1 MSKYLVSRPGPLL
14 TPVLFLSAH
23 PSATLPAPLQLAY
36 CVVQFLE
43 KDATLTEHV
52 STSGLCATSLQSCPT
67 LCGPIDCSPPGSSVL
82 GILQARILEWVAVP
96 SSKGSSQPRD
106 QTHVLCVS
114 CITGGFFTT
123 EPPGKPSSTSGGG
136 GNLVSWQATLGAS
149 PGRPD
154 SSLPQL
160 PQVIRGLLK
169 YWPKTCTQKEV

>member
-82 GILQARILEWVAVP
+82 GILQARILEWGAISYSRR
-96 SSKGSSQPRD
+96 SSGSSD
-106 QTHVLCVS
+106 GNSLLCLLHWQADS
-114 CITGGFFTT
+114 LPLA
-123 EPPGKPSSTSGGG
+123 PPGKPECVYMCVCVYIY
-136 GNLVSWQATLGAS
+136 LYICV
-149 PGRPD
+149 
-154 SSLPQL
+154 
-160 PQVIRGLLK
+160 
-169 YWPKTCTQKEV
+169 CEMC